1 MNLIGEN
8 GKAISIEEGNRLLA
22 TRPPNPMLHHDEFL
36 PDDTRLWAAL
46 QAVSGGTWAGSVY
59 DVDRILE
66 VLAAGQRGLGE

>member
-1 MNLIGEN
+1 MGV
-8 GKAISIEEGNRLLA
+8 EEGDRLLA
-22 TRPPNPMLHHDEFL
+22 TRSPNPALKPDDNL

-66 VLAAGQRGLGE
+66 VLGAGVSALGER